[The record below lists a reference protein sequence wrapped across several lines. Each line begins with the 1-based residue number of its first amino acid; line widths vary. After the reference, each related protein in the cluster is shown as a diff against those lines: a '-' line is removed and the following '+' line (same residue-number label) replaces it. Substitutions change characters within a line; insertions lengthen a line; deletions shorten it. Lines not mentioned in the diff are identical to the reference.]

1 MVVALG
7 CRRLTA
13 RDHCLSR
20 RESRSK
26 FTHQHT
32 GQRSPGGRS
41 SRRLFSPARESADP
55 LLGKGTPARVI
66 DTYCRLTA
74 GNSSGLR
81 SRAIGVHKPLTGSSR
96 NIGRPRAGRM
106 GSSPTITVML
116 SKVTRVP
123 SMVNVTT
130 VCRLMAL

>member
-1 MVVALG
+1 M
-7 CRRLTA
+7 
-13 RDHCLSR
+13 
-20 RESRSK
+20 
-26 FTHQHT
+26 
-32 GQRSPGGRS
+32 
-41 SRRLFSPARESADP
+41 
-55 LLGKGTPARVI
+55 
-66 DTYCRLTA
+66 
-74 GNSSGLR
+74 
-81 SRAIGVHKPLTGSSR
+81 HKPLTGSSR